1 MILQNIAVHY
11 SYDYVMTA
19 LSEVYKQYILHEK
32 TNLKNLPGLISS
44 IVRSY
49 TDDLKKTA

>member
-1 MILQNIAVHY
+1 
-11 SYDYVMTA
+11 MTA

-32 TNLKNLPGLISS
+32 TIKNLPGLISS